1 MKKKKKENLNQTEQD
16 VASKEKSKKMPRFGL
31 LDAVIVI
38 VVIAIIAGVAF
49 RYNLFSVFNG
59 LKNLKECVVTFSVT
73 DIESTTP
80 QLFINSGDA
89 VYFKNTGKEFG
100 TIMDS
105 SEVSNIPL
113 IISPASKTFI
123 KDGKAITVN
132 YPPNTRVDAQGRI
145 KCEGEFLADGT
156 FLLNGTDFIS
166 AGQTY
171 VICTEKVTL
180 EITILNT
187 ELIEEWFL

>member
-1 MKKKKKENLNQTEQD
+1 MKRKKKEALNEQSQD
-16 VASKEKSKKMPRFGL
+16 VAPKEKAKKFPRFGL
-31 LDAVIVI
+31 LDLVIVI
-38 VVIAIIAGVAF
+38 VVIAIIVGVAF

-59 LKNLKECVVTFSVT
+59 LKSLKECAITFSVT

-80 QLFINSGDA
+80 QLFISSGDA
-89 VYFKNTGKEFG
+89 VYFKNTGKSFG

-113 IISPASKTFI
+113 IISPSSKTFI
-123 KDGKAITVN
+123 KEGKAITVN
-132 YPPNTRVDAQGRI
+132 YPPDTRVDAQGRI
-145 KCEGEFLADGT
+145 KCKGEFLSDGT

-166 AGQTY
+166 AGQSY

-180 EITILNT
+180 EITVLKA
-187 ELIEEWFL
+187 ELIEE

>member
-16 VASKEKSKKMPRFGL
+16 VVSKEKSKKMPRFGL

-113 IISPASKTFI
+113 IISPASNWSFCLS
-123 KDGKAITVN
+123 V
-132 YPPNTRVDAQGRI
+132 RVI
-145 KCEGEFLADGT
+145 V
-156 FLLNGTDFIS
+156 IS
-166 AGQTY
+166 ASPLP
-171 VICTEKVTL
+171 VIVM
-180 EITILNT
+180 
-187 ELIEEWFL
+187 